1 MSNEEANQILKE
13 LYEVSPEKLN
23 DKAKRL
29 FEAMMKIADE
39 RDSVKADLYEA
50 NNRINDLL
58 DIVKQKNKK
67 IGTKNAKIECLN
79 IIHESYKE
87 MVKENNYI
95 SKEESEKDIQRCRL
109 ERLVYG
115 GAWGYDFNGYGSMDW
130 KNINLFHFS
139 FFVYFHLFIS
149 K

>member
-13 LYEVSPEKLN
+13 LYEVRPEKLN

-58 DIVKQKNKK
+58 DIAKQKDKEIEELKK
-67 IGTKNAKIECLN
+67 PKYVINCKTNEITKLTNDFVSKDKIKAKIEEVKDGTYDAKIVL
-79 IIHESYKE
+79 ESLLEKE
-87 MVKENNYI
+87 
-95 SKEESEKDIQRCRL
+95 
-109 ERLVYG
+109 
-115 GAWGYDFNGYGSMDW
+115 
-130 KNINLFHFS
+130 
-139 FFVYFHLFIS
+139 
-149 K
+149 

>member
-13 LYEVSPEKLN
+13 LYEVRPEKLN

-58 DIVKQKNKK
+58 DLDTQKDKLIDLMAQELIDQQIRAFKDNFDPFKYINKEQVKK
-67 IGTKNAKIECLN
+67 
-79 IIHESYKE
+79 YF
-87 MVKENNYI
+87 
-95 SKEESEKDIQRCRL
+95 EERC
-109 ERLVYG
+109 
-115 GAWGYDFNGYGSMDW
+115 
-130 KNINLFHFS
+130 K
-139 FFVYFHLFIS
+139 
-149 K
+149 